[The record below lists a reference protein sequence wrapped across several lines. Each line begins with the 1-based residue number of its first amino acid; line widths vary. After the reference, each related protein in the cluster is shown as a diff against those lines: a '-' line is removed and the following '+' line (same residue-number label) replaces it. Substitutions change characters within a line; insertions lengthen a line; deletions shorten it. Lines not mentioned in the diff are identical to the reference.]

1 MRLAGIPRKIMRHS
15 LLVALLL
22 SWIDKTALFTKGSDC
37 FPAENMKF
45 PHIMAGIDPGDPNQ
59 EQEGIEYQTITGDND
74 GTFLLSG
81 GRVYD
86 TGLQMNPGLNE

>member
-1 MRLAGIPRKIMRHS
+1 
-15 LLVALLL
+15 
-22 SWIDKTALFTKGSDC
+22 
-37 FPAENMKF
+37 
-45 PHIMAGIDPGDPNQ
+45 MAGIDPGDPNQ